1 MTLTASASPQ
11 VKNHRRWPYIIALV
25 ALVLIPI
32 GLQVI
37 DNHWPFR
44 YRNVEPLL
52 QKVFASQVKIYH
64 YHRTYFPNPGFV
76 ADDLT
81 IRRNSAPDLPPVGSA
96 QHLRVEGRWIDLL
109 LLRKR
114 VMLVHVDGLHIV
126 IPPVG
131 SRANHEDFPPGS
143 SADFAG
149 PTTVVEQLHMTN
161 ALLDIMR
168 NDGSRYSFPIRDL
181 LIGNLQA
188 GQKISY
194 VLDMQTTQPS
204 GHIQARGTFGPL
216 LAKQLASTPLSGD
229 FTYAPVNLADIGGI
243 RGTLSAT
250 GNFHGTLADIEAT
263 ANSNTPDFAV
273 GKGRPTPVSTTASGA
288 VNGLNADI
296 VLHSVDAHTGH
307 TTVHAAGTIAG
318 SPKITKLDIS
328 ANGRAQDILRPFLHG
343 DVPVTGAVTLHSRA
357 FVAAAANKEKF
368 LDRLKMEGAF
378 DIPSEHITQAS
389 TERSLTAFSQRAQ
402 GLPSPRPDDDS
413 VADVLSAIG
422 GPATL
427 RHAIV
432 STSRFTFRVP
442 GAEIDN
448 LSGTFNLLDQN
459 VHLLGDLRMQS
470 DISHVTT
477 GFKSLLLKPLAPFF
491 KKQGSGAVIPI
502 AITGSPGQYKV
513 SQNLLHK
520 K

>member
-1 MTLTASASPQ
+1 MTPTLSATAH
-11 VKNHRRWPYIIALV
+11 VKTHRQWPYILALA
-25 ALVLIPI
+25 ALFLIPI
-32 GLQVI
+32 GVQVI
-37 DNHWPFR
+37 DNHWPYR
-44 YRNVEPLL
+44 YRNVQPLL
-52 QKVFASQVKIYH
+52 QKVFASQIKIYH
-64 YHRTYFPNPGFV
+64 YHRIYFPNPGFV

-81 IRRNSAPDLPPVGSA
+81 LRRNSAPDLPPVGSA
-96 QHLRVEGRWIDLL
+96 HHLRVEGRWIDLL
-109 LLRKR
+109 LLRRR
-114 VMLVHVDGLHIV
+114 VMLVEVDGLHIV

-143 SADFAG
+143 ASDFAG
-149 PTTVVEQLHMTN
+149 PSTVVEHLHMTN
-161 ALLDIMR
+161 ALLDILR
-168 NDGSRYSFPIRDL
+168 TDGSRYSFPIRDL
-181 LIGNLQA
+181 LIGNLHA
-188 GQKISY
+188 RETISY
-194 VLDMQTTQPS
+194 VLDMQTTRPS
-204 GHIQARGTFGPL
+204 GHIQAHGTFGPL
-216 LAKQLASTPLSGD
+216 LPKHLAATSLSGD
-229 FTYAPVNLADIGGI
+229 FTYSPVNLADIGGI

-250 GNFHGTLADIEAT
+250 GNFHGTIADIEAT
-263 ANSNTPDFAV
+263 ASSNTPDFAV
-273 GKGRPTPVSTTASGA
+273 GKGRPTPVATTVSGA
-288 VNGLNADI
+288 INGLNADI

-318 SPKITKLDIS
+318 APKITNLDIT

-343 DVPVTGAVTLHSRA
+343 EVPVSGAVTLHSRA
-357 FVAAAANKEKF
+357 FIAAAANKEKF

-378 DIPSEHITQAS
+378 EIPSEHITQAS
-389 TERSLTAFSQRAQ
+389 TERSLTAFSKRAQ

-427 RHAIV
+427 RHAVV

-448 LSGTFNLLDQN
+448 LSGTFNLLNQN

-491 KKQGSGAVIPI
+491 RKQGAGAVIPI

-513 SQNLLHK
+513 TQNLLHHK
-520 K
+520 